1 MKTAVAILALGVVAL
16 GMVAG
21 FADAT
26 DYLQTL
32 REGSWVCTT
41 PEAYDLAIAEQRKP
55 NSDLGDMKKRFLAE
69 KLCIYADAE
78 FVEKMM
84 VPFAK
89 VLERQ
94 GNKVK
99 VTFIVQYRKSI
110 EFLHRQIS
118 RVTFV
123 GWTDVGNLL
132 DKEIL

>member
-1 MKTAVAILALGVVAL
+1 MKTAVATLALGVVAL

-21 FADAT
+21 FAAAT
-26 DYLQTL
+26 GHLQTL
-32 REGSWVCTT
+32 EEGSWVCTT

-99 VTFIVQYRKSI
+99 VTFTVQFRKRLAI
-110 EFLHRQIS
+110 LHRQVS

-123 GWTDVGNLL
+123 GWTDASNLE
-132 DKEIL
+132 DKESL

>member
-1 MKTAVAILALGVVAL
+1 MKTAVVILALGVVVL
-16 GMVAG
+16 GIAVGLAH
-21 FADAT
+21 AT

-32 REGSWVCTT
+32 KEGSWICTT

-55 NSDLGDMKKRFLAE
+55 SSDLEEMKKRFIAE

-99 VTFIVQYRKSI
+99 VTFIVQYRKSL

-118 RVTFV
+118 RLTFV
-123 GWTDVGNLL
+123 GWTDASNLE

>member
-1 MKTAVAILALGVVAL
+1 MKTAIVILALGVVVGLAH
-16 GMVAG
+16 
-21 FADAT
+21 AT

-32 REGSWVCTT
+32 KEGSWVCTT

-55 NSDLGDMKKRFLAE
+55 NSDLGDMKERFLAQ

-78 FVEKMM
+78 FIEKMM

-89 VLERQ
+89 ILERR

-99 VTFIVQYRKSI
+99 VTFIVQYKKRL

-118 RVTFV
+118 RLEFV
-123 GWTDVGNLL
+123 GWTDAGNLE

>member
-1 MKTAVAILALGVVAL
+1 MKTAIVILALGGVVL
-16 GMVAG
+16 GGVVGLAH
-21 FADAT
+21 AT

-32 REGSWVCTT
+32 KEGSWVCTT

-55 NSDLGDMKKRFLAE
+55 NSDLGDMKERFLAQ

-78 FVEKMM
+78 FIEKMM

-89 VLERQ
+89 ILERR

-99 VTFIVQYRKSI
+99 VTFIVQYKKRL

-118 RVTFV
+118 RLEFV
-123 GWTDVGNLL
+123 GWTDAGNLE